1 QVVEIRPSDKPG
13 SFTVFAMTGPGDMQ
27 IIPITIPR
35 VFYVNCLED
44 KGPAAS
50 TMGRRVA
57 RTLPNGRP
65 SPFLHEVAMDEA
77 KFQRN
82 EKQVEEFLHHAGI
95 EGVYEL
101 GTPLVYRAMLHLGSV
116 ARV

>member
-1 QVVEIRPSDKPG
+1 MQV
-13 SFTVFAMTGPGDMQ
+13 
-27 IIPITIPR
+27 IPITIPR

-44 KGPAAS
+44 KGPEAS

-82 EKQVEEFLHHAGI
+82 EKRASRKLWSRLAFVLATALNFFVCMYSWRNVYCSFPGGRPRHSCWTSFLS
-95 EGVYEL
+95 L
-101 GTPLVYRAMLHLGSV
+101 SSC
-116 ARV
+116 ARL

>member
-1 QVVEIRPSDKPG
+1 MSLRLNCFYSGALLLPLLSHNHRQHADDGFLDSIRFDSI
-13 SFTVFAMTGPGDMQ
+13 Q

-35 VFYVNCLED
+35 VFYVNCMED
-44 KGPAAS
+44 KGPAGGS

-57 RTLPNGRP
+57 RTLPNGHA

-82 EKQVEEFLHHAGI
+82 EKQVHTVLA
-95 EGVYEL
+95 
-101 GTPLVYRAMLHLGSV
+101 A
-116 ARV
+116 AD